1 MGQKTGW
8 CVSLAVQGKLELLP
22 PCWTAA
28 QHHFPI
34 RRPKAI
40 LIFSIKIAG
49 QYILLLLGYF

>member
-8 CVSLAVQGKLELLP
+8 CVSLAVQGQLELLP

-28 QHHFPI
+28 KRDFPI
-34 RRPKAI
+34 RRHKAI

-49 QYILLLLGYF
+49 QYIFLLLGYF